1 MARTL
6 HLASAVFLL
15 VYNST
20 IVGQSSLVEKRI
32 EAIPRSALVTWHTPD
47 LEEAQLGSQFVFFC
61 LCAHMCEHPPTHPH
75 CTQPHTLS
83 PLPTHACLCIGCL
96 WKDQKKLVTVATSG
110 KGHGELGG
118 WGRRD
123 FLFHKTVEFC
133 FKFIMI
139 MEYPINAKECIEY
152 VLQRWIQYTSP
163 WTQYLT

>member
-20 IVGQSSLVEKRI
+20 IVGQSSLVERRI
-32 EAIPRSALVTWHTPD
+32 EAIPRSALVAWHTPD
-47 LEEAQLGSQFVFFC
+47 LDEAQWGSQFVFFC

-75 CTQPHTLS
+75 CTQPHTLY
-83 PLPTHACLCIGCL
+83 LPPPCLPMYRLSLEGP
-96 WKDQKKLVTVATSG
+96 KETRN
-110 KGHGELGG
+110 GG
-118 WGRRD
+118 YLREGAWRAGALGRRD
-123 FLFHKTVEFC
+123 FLLHKTVEFC

-139 MEYPINAKECIEY
+139 MEYPISAKEYIEY
-152 VLQRWIQYTSP
+152 VLQQWIQYTSP